1 MSNKYLT
8 VKEFAAA
15 AGISQ
20 QAVYKQLGSR
30 LKPYVENKGSQKVI
44 AEEALKEFYPA
55 ADLPA
60 DSTPDP
66 TNSTLNS
73 TDSTLDSTSSTPE
86 STEEVEQGTRVEQ
99 PDLTDPAAERRQKE
113 LEDQIR
119 ELQEQIK
126 EIIKNDQEEKKFL
139 RDQIIQKDKQ
149 IESLNENL
157 KMAQQLAAI
166 DKKKLLELENK
177 QQEEDPVVAEDPE
190 SDPDPEPPAA
200 EQKIEEPKKK
210 GFWAKL
216 VDLFS

>member
-30 LKPYVENKGSQKVI
+30 LKPFVENKGSQKVI

-55 ADLPA
+55 ADLPE
-60 DSTPDP
+60 DSTQESTDP
-66 TNSTLNS
+66 TCESTNSTEKDQTIQPDS
-73 TDSTLDSTSSTPE
+73 TDK
-86 STEEVEQGTRVEQ
+86 VEQNKKVEQ
-99 PDLTDPAAERRQKE
+99 PDSTDPAAEKRQKE

-139 RDQIIQKDKQ
+139 RDQLIQKDKQ

-177 QQEEDPVVAEDPE
+177 QPEEDPVIAEEPK
-190 SDPDPEPPAA
+190 PDPEPPAA
-200 EQKIEEPKKK
+200 EQEIEEPKKK
-210 GFWAKL
+210 GFWSFL
-216 VDLFS
+216 SGLFS